1 MKALK
6 GFMFLAAIFSCLVL
20 SASLVS
26 AAEVAIASVA
36 INSQALQTTPT
47 DGGDDD
53 GGSCAAAAVLGADDA
68 QLDTLRA
75 FRDGVL
81 AKSPV
86 GQQLVKIY
94 YAKSG
99 ALIAAFEKNPALKN
113 YAKAALE
120 AALPVVE
127 VFSGK

>member
-1 MKALK
+1 
-6 GFMFLAAIFSCLVL
+6 MFLAAVFSCAVL
-20 SASLVS
+20 WGNIVYAADVS
-26 AAEVAIASVA
+26 ISSVA
-36 INSQALQTTPT
+36 ISSQALQTTPT
-47 DGGDDD
+47 DGGDDGTDD
-53 GGSCAAAAVLGADDA
+53 GGTCAAAAVLGADDA

-86 GQQLVKIY
+86 GQQLIKIY

-113 YAKAALE
+113 YAKAALQ
-120 AALPVVE
+120 AVLPVVD
-127 VFSGK
+127 VFADK